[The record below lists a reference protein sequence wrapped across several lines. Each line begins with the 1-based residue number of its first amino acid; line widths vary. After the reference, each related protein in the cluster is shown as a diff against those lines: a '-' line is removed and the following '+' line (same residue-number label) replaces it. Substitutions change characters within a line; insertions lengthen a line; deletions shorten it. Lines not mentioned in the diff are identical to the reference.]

1 MELLGPQ
8 GRRDATT
15 PSPSGKGRR
24 QLHRAQATERK
35 GHGGESGHCVLSRV
49 GAGSRSSRTLCS
61 AQAPTQA
68 QEALFWGMGLAL
80 CLALLEL
87 RMLSSGGSQGLE

>member
-1 MELLGPQ
+1 MELLGPW

-15 PSPSGKGRR
+15 RAPLERGRR

-35 GHGGESGHCVLSRV
+35 GHEGESGHCVLSRV
-49 GAGSRSSRTLCS
+49 GAGSRSSRTLSS

-87 RMLSSGGSQGLE
+87 RMFSSGSA

>member
-1 MELLGPQ
+1 M
-8 GRRDATT
+8 
-15 PSPSGKGRR
+15 
-24 QLHRAQATERK
+24 
-35 GHGGESGHCVLSRV
+35 GEKAAIVLSRV
-49 GAGSRSSRTLCS
+49 GAGSCSSRTLCS

-87 RMLSSGGSQGLE
+87 RMLSSGDS